1 VKSLPHN
8 VTVQTVEEEF
18 KKFGAIK
25 PGGIQVRNNKIDRF
39 CFGFI
44 EFESQQS
51 MQAAIEV
58 GLFPDCS
65 SIFRTVVRI
74 AKLLSLNCVLTLV

>member
-1 VKSLPHN
+1 MASKLGTTRLVIVSFDPSHVIFLTLFYHN
-8 VTVQTVEEEF
+8 MQ
-18 KKFGAIK
+18 
-25 PGGIQVRNNKIDRF
+25 IDRF

-44 EFESQQS
+44 EFESRQS